1 MAACGLR
8 RFLEICLRMRDERLE
23 SGYIR
28 ALGLMAFAA
37 LGGSLAP
44 LAFYYGGAIE
54 SPLIVSG
61 VYWLGAA
68 VGLLALASTAFW
80 RLSLDWSVT
89 KIVMSRACAWTL
101 GLAGLSY
108 FDFAFYAL
116 SLRFI
121 DISVAAILTCLGPVL
136 MMLLLA
142 RISRG
147 RRRLSA
153 STGGLAAVCCVG
165 AALVAFSER
174 GFVEEAIDGK
184 MVIGCGLALVSSAA
198 MIATG
203 FIFPWSVGCADA
215 LLRDK
220 RLSADRILV
229 DIYCLCVA
237 LILVSFASGAISAGI
252 GIVVG
257 EPLDAGE
264 LGIVAIAGLVLGWAA
279 LSWRV
284 ANLFAGGVA
293 INALMYLEPAIAM
306 GWILTLGITAVA
318 RVDLLVIGSG
328 LIVGANMAIALWARQ

>member
-1 MAACGLR
+1 
-8 RFLEICLRMRDERLE
+8 MRDKRLE

-61 VYWLGAA
+61 VYRLGAA
-68 VGLLALASTAFW
+68 VGLLALAATAFRRLLFDW
-80 RLSLDWSVT
+80 RVA

-121 DISVAAILTCLGPVL
+121 DISVAAIFSCLGPVL
-136 MMLLLA
+136 MMLFLA

-147 RRRLSA
+147 RRGLSA
-153 STGGLAAVCCVG
+153 LTGGLAAACCAG

-174 GFVEEAIDGK
+174 GFVDGAISGG
-184 MVIGCGLALVSSAA
+184 MLIGLGLALASSAT
-198 MIATG
+198 MIITG
-203 FIFPWSVGCADA
+203 YIFPWSVGCADA

-220 RLSADRILV
+220 RLDADRMSV
-229 DIYCLCVA
+229 DIFCLCIAV
-237 LILVSFASGAISAGI
+237 ILTNFASGLISAGI
-252 GIVVG
+252 GIAIG
-257 EPLDAGE
+257 EPFVAGE
-264 LGIVAIAGLVLGWAA
+264 LGIVAIAGLILGWAA
-279 LSWRV
+279 LSWRAV
-284 ANLFAGGVA
+284 NLFAGGVA

-306 GWILTLGITAVA
+306 GWILALGITAVA
-318 RVDLLVIGSG
+318 RLDLLVIGSA
-328 LIVGANMAIALWARQ
+328 LIVCANMAIALCGRR